1 VSEYCTELP
10 VHARTPY
17 SGSLAYTAFSGSHQD
32 AVNKGLHAMQEA
44 GSDAKWQVPYLPIDP
59 EDVGCTYEAVIR
71 VNSQSGKGGCAWILE
86 RELGITLPKPVQA
99 DVSKVVQM
107 ETDRTS
113 KEILP
118 DDLCRLFAD
127 TYLVPSRYSSMGS
140 TSVPGEGTIG
150 SITLKSLDVNS
161 ANGMPCA
168 LKANLAIEGK
178 SKELSGSGDGLE
190 TAFASVLSQAG
201 YKIKT
206 KAFTQ
211 SAQLPKDP
219 NGKSPGT
226 VTSVLVEWDNEKTY
240 GIVVDQDPNWSGILA
255 ILSALNRRMSA

>member
-1 VSEYCTELP
+1 M
-10 VHARTPY
+10 A
-17 SGSLAYTAFSGSHQD
+17 
-32 AVNKGLHAMQEA
+32 AMA
-44 GSDAKWQVPYLPIDP
+44 DKPDGKWEVPYLPIDP
-59 EDVGCTYEAVIR
+59 TDIGCNYEAVIR

-86 RELGITLPKPVQA
+86 RELGITLPKPVQ
-99 DVSKVVQM
+99 Q

-211 SAQLPKDP
+211 SAQLPKEP

-226 VTSVLVEWDNEKTY
+226 VTSVLVERDYLFCVCSVKHNDKHAKLTSCQTKQ
-240 GIVVDQDPNWSGILA
+240 IKD
-255 ILSALNRRMSA
+255 LNP